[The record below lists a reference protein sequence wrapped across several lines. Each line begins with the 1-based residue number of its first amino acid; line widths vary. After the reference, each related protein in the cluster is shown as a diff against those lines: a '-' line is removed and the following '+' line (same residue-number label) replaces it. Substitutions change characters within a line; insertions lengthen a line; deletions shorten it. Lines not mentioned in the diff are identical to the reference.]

1 LANVQFGGL
10 ITGLDTKALIAGLVA
25 AEHRTADVLENQK
38 LRYQAQSGVLGAIV
52 SALASLKSAAQG
64 LSLASDFDTHST
76 TSSDT
81 SVLTATAGTSAE
93 SGVNTIVVDR
103 LAKAR
108 IVKSS
113 TFASSS
119 DAIGTGTVT
128 LTVDGKET
136 AVTIGATNAT
146 LSGLKSAINSS
157 GAAVTA
163 SIVNTGTSD
172 SPDYRLVVQSK
183 NTGTAKA
190 VSISSALAG
199 GADPFAG
206 GGTEV
211 QAAADALFS
220 ANGLTITRSNNTVS
234 DVIPGVTFV
243 LLQEG
248 DVDGTVESTDASAK
262 ITVATDSS
270 SLKSSVKNFVDSYNA
285 VNTIINGQFALDP
298 DSKKQG
304 ALAGD
309 ASVRGVIARLRSE
322 ISKVGGIG
330 VGFKFI
336 SDIGVKFQND
346 GSLKLDET
354 ALADALDKDP
364 QGVEALFTLANN
376 GIGKRIPDAV
386 DDYISTLDGALT
398 FRQKGIQ
405 SSIEAIDKKVAS
417 EEDRIAAYQER
428 LTLQFQSL
436 EKLVSQLKSQGD
448 YLTQQLT
455 ALSKS

>member
-1 LANVQFGGL
+1 MANVQFGGL